1 MRCRMNIIIRFIFL
15 LFALI
20 AISANAIAEGIFL
33 NDGRVVYGKIIGQD
47 SSSMQIRTGY
57 GIITLK
63 KNEVK
68 KIDYDLGL
76 GTVTVV
82 MKNGTP
88 VDGTLISITAAKV
101 IVRKD
106 SIDYEI
112 PRQEIENLV
121 LQKFEGRRDNIF
133 GVIGGYIKTTSSIK
147 EQTPN
152 GSFDV
157 SVFYLRSS
165 SSFPRFQWGVS
176 AAYIKLKTI
185 NSKTKLSNATM
196 TLNPVLVDIRMRYP
210 LLSIVSDSVAAGKID
225 FFIGTGTGI
234 SYVTLKEGNDSRTD
248 SYLTIQPI
256 IGLSISLNE
265 QLYLVNQYSY
275 LYIYQKD
282 LSYSG
287 IRTCLGAGYIF

>member
-1 MRCRMNIIIRFIFL
+1 MRCRMNVIIRFIFL

-20 AISANAIAEGIFL
+20 TISAIAEGIFL

-47 SSSMQIRTGY
+47 SGSMQIRTGY

-76 GTVTVV
+76 GTVTVI

-88 VDGTLISITAAKV
+88 IDGTLISITAAKV

-106 SIDYEI
+106 TIDHDI

-133 GVIGGYIKTTSSIK
+133 GITGGYIKTTSSVK

-157 SVFYLRSS
+157 SAFYLRSS
-165 SSFPRFQWGVS
+165 SSFPWFQWGVS

-196 TLNPVLVDIRMRYP
+196 TLNPMLVDIQMKYP
-210 LLSIVSDSVAAGKID
+210 LLSIVSDSEAAGKID
-225 FFIGTGTGI
+225 FFIGTGAGI
-234 SYVTLKEGNDSRTD
+234 SYVTLTEGNDSRTD
-248 SYLTIQPI
+248 SYFTVQPV

-265 QLYLVNQYSY
+265 QLYLVNRYSY